1 MPRQP
6 YHAVLDELPKFEGM
20 EGFFKMAAITADHA
34 LLEVIWL
41 EPGHPPIPT
50 DRHAHDQTM
59 FVFSGSVQF
68 ILNGT
73 DRYVVNPG
81 ECLYIPGD
89 VPHQATALGD
99 EPLHALNIFAPV
111 QPKYLPLVEHQLAK
125 EALPAGGASG

>member
-1 MPRQP
+1 
-6 YHAVLDELPKFEGM
+6 
-20 EGFFKMAAITADHA
+20 
-34 LLEVIWL
+34 L

-59 FVFSGSVQF
+59 FVFSGSVQL

-81 ECLYIPGD
+81 EC
-89 VPHQATALGD
+89 
-99 EPLHALNIFAPV
+99 
-111 QPKYLPLVEHQLAK
+111 LPLVEHQLAK